1 MGCKPSGTR
10 SEEFRFFAHNDL
22 SGPLL
27 RLSAGPEI
35 TWHGSL
41 SADIY
46 WVRFDPALGVK
57 IQKIRPALIVQNE
70 VANRHSPETIVA
82 AITSRYQEPL
92 YPTEVR
98 VKAPEG
104 GFASNGV
111 VLLNTARVAGCLPCK
126 GHGM

>member
-22 SGPLL
+22 SGPLV

-35 TWHGSL
+35 TWQGSL

-57 IQKIRPALIVQNE
+57 IQKIRPALIVQND
-70 VANRHSPETIVA
+70 VANRHSPLTIVA

-92 YPTEVR
+92 CGHAPGYGRFLTEIGER
-98 VKAPEG
+98 ISTG
-104 GFASNGV
+104 GD
-111 VLLNTARVAGCLPCK
+111 CC
-126 GHGM
+126 